1 MRKLLFLLLVSIA
14 SITKAGNNNPVT
26 YLYQGVD
33 TEVTDSATK
42 HKIQLR
48 KNGVIYVDGCVD
60 DTLKTIK
67 LRIGNG
73 RWFDFKPALKPKE
86 KMSQIFKIMPKAGKL
101 AISSFGSMTELKNYK
116 TENPKKNM
124 LVAVVPLIDGKNL
137 LLNNTSSD
145 IDVYMNDS
153 FSQALGKGG
162 CMLVSKPANAD
173 SVNVVVACAKKL
185 PMVVTVKF
193 ADFADDGVSGWFVA
207 VAIVF
212 ALLIGTGV
220 TIGIIRYKNKSADKS
235 HKKKAAVVDANDFK
249 LSVNKNHPSQFKDY
263 EQVIGKQKQII
274 CIMQIVKFP
283 ANKAF
288 WKNYIDEIV
297 KYYGGNESIRKY
309 INDEL
314 KRNVDVQL
322 LLDLPVTFST
332 KKPRS
337 NCDAWKKVQPRKNIY
352 WVKFIAPFVE
362 PGSLLSES
370 TALQSEN
377 LLNDAKELVARLS
390 ALLPQQDGEGVED
403 IPKKVEVNVGE
414 LCGVHESLKAF
425 VITVK
430 DELANVD
437 KIKTDVKADI
447 DEKILAVNKVAK
459 EQMWRLNCAHKEEID
474 QLTKLNAEKVQTAV
488 AENDKKWEVD
498 TAIMKKQHEEAVK
511 KAAKLEVD
519 CKREKEEKEKAHET
533 INNLNATI
541 ARKDEAS
548 KEYNT
553 RLVFYRSCSEY
564 AAIAVEMFDT
574 VNAVE
579 QLASRLYNAY
589 VENGRDCDTFCY
601 YMTRVNR
608 KFLSSV
614 AQIKNLHEV
623 YEAEL
628 RMLAATGLV
637 PRNGWIDRLLESQK
651 KESLWTGQLQAKLYR
666 DVFEQ
671 YSGCAVIMADEYAYM
686 IGKMLADI
694 DKGIEKELVA
704 KSEHL
709 QKLVAKLGYKL
720 VYARPF
726 TPITKYDNVENADFV
741 DLGIAKDTIVEIKKM
756 GVVYGTKNPKTEVTV
771 QQ

>member
-1 MRKLLFLLLVSIA
+1 MRKLLFLLFVSIA
-14 SITKAGNNNPVT
+14 CMVKAGNNKPVT
-26 YLYQGVD
+26 YLYQGAD
-33 TEVTDSATK
+33 TEFTDSATK
-42 HKIQLR
+42 HKILLR

-60 DTLKTIK
+60 DTLKTVK

-73 RWFDFKPALKPKE
+73 QWFDFKPTLKPKE
-86 KMSQIFKIMPKAGKL
+86 KMSQFFKKMPKVGKL
-101 AISSFGSMTELKNYK
+101 AISSFGSMTELENYK
-116 TENPKKNM
+116 KENPKKNM
-124 LVAVVPLIDGKNL
+124 LVAVVSFTDGKNL
-137 LLNNTSSD
+137 LLNNTSAD

-153 FSQALGKGG
+153 FSQTLDKGG
-162 CMLVSKPANAD
+162 CMIVSQPANAD
-173 SVNVVVACAKKL
+173 SVNVVVAFAKKL
-185 PMVVTVKF
+185 PTVVTVKF
-193 ADFADDGVSGWFVA
+193 GEVTDDGVPAWWVA
-207 VAIVF
+207 VAAVF
-212 ALLIGTGV
+212 ALLVGAGV
-220 TIGIIRYKNKSADKS
+220 TIGIIIRLKKKSADKS
-235 HKKKAAVVDANDFK
+235 NKKKAAVVDAKDFK
-249 LSVNKNHPSQFKDY
+249 LSVNKNPPSQFKGY
-263 EQVIGKQKQII
+263 EQRIGKQKKLI
-274 CIMQIVKFP
+274 CIMQTVKFP
-283 ANKAF
+283 ANKVILN
-288 WKNYIDEIV
+288 NYIDEIV
-297 KYYGGNESIRKY
+297 MYYGGNENIRKY

-314 KRNVDVQL
+314 NRNVDVQFS
-322 LLDLPVTFST
+322 LDLPVMFSRE
-332 KKPRS
+332 KPRS
-337 NCDAWKKVQPRKNIY
+337 NRDAWKKVKPGKLDY

-362 PGSLLSES
+362 PDSLVTES

-377 LLNDAKELVARLS
+377 AINDAQELVARLS

-403 IPKKVEVNVGE
+403 RPEKVEVNVGE

-437 KIKTDVKADI
+437 KIKMDVSKAANDQMAKLKRDHEDEIKQLNDI
-447 DEKILAVNKVAK
+447 NVE
-459 EQMWRLNCAHKEEID
+459 R
-474 QLTKLNAEKVQTAV
+474 VQTAV
-488 AENDKKWEVD
+488 AENDKKWEED
-498 TAIMKKQHEEAVK
+498 TAIMKKQHEEAVR
-511 KAAKLEVD
+511 KAAKFEGD
-519 CKREKEEKEKAHET
+519 CKREKEANEKALET
-533 INNLNATI
+533 INDLNATI
-541 ARKDEAS
+541 ARKDEES

-564 AAIAVEMFDT
+564 AALAVEMFDT

-589 VENGRDCDTFCY
+589 VENGRDRDTFCY

-608 KFLSSV
+608 KFLSSC
-614 AQIKNLHEV
+614 AKIKSLHEV

-651 KESLWTGQLQAKLYR
+651 KESMWTWQLQAKLYR

-671 YSGCAVIMADEYAYM
+671 YSGYAVIMADEYAYM
-686 IGKMLADI
+686 MGNMLADI

-726 TPITKYDNVENADFV
+726 TPITKYDNVENTDFV
-741 DLGIAKDTIVEIKKM
+741 NLGFAKDTIVEIKKM
-756 GVVYGTKNPKTEVTV
+756 GVAYGNKNPKTEVTV

>member
-1 MRKLLFLLLVSIA
+1 MRKLLFLLLVSVACMI
-14 SITKAGNNNPVT
+14 KAGNNNPVT
-26 YLYQGVD
+26 YLYQGTD
-33 TEVTDSATK
+33 TEITDSATM

-48 KNGVIYVDGCVD
+48 KNWVIYVDGCVN

-73 RWFDFKPALKPKE
+73 QWFDFKPALKPKE
-86 KMSQIFKIMPKAGKL
+86 KISQFFKRMPKAGKL
-101 AISSFGSMTELKNYK
+101 AISSFGSLKELEKYK
-116 TENPKKNM
+116 KENPKKNT
-124 LVAVVPLIDGKNL
+124 LVAVVPFADGRSL
-137 LLNNTSSD
+137 LLNNTSTD
-145 IDVYMNDS
+145 IDVYTDDS

-207 VAIVF
+207 VATVF
-212 ALLIGTGV
+212 ALLIGSGV

-235 HKKKAAVVDANDFK
+235 HKKKAAVVDTNDFK
-249 LSVNKNHPSQFKDY
+249 LSVNKNPPSQFKGY

-274 CIMQIVKFP
+274 CLMQIVKFP

-288 WKNYIDEIV
+288 LKNYIDEIV

-322 LLDLPVTFST
+322 SLALPVTFST
-332 KKPRS
+332 EKPRS
-337 NCDAWKKVQPRKNIY
+337 NRYAWKKVKPGRRDY
-352 WVKFIAPFVE
+352 WVKFIAPSVE
-362 PGSLLSES
+362 PDPQTMSEPTS
-370 TALQSEN
+370 QQSEN
-377 LLNDAKELVARLS
+377 VLNDANDLVARLS
-390 ALLPQQDGEGVED
+390 ALLPQQQKDNEGVEVL
-403 IPKKVEVNVGE
+403 PEKVEVNVSE
-414 LCGVHESLKAF
+414 LYGVHESLKAF
-425 VITVK
+425 VTTVK
-430 DELANVD
+430 DGLAN
-437 KIKTDVKADI
+437 IA
-447 DEKILAVNKVAK
+447 EKVNKSANDQIAK
-459 EQMWRLNCAHKEEID
+459 LKHDHEEEKN
-474 QLTKLNAEKVQTAV
+474 QLKKLNTENVQTAV
-488 AENDKKWEVD
+488 AENNKKWEED
-498 TAIMKKQHEEAVK
+498 TKKQKQEHEDAVK
-511 KAAKLEVD
+511 KAAKFEGD
-519 CKREKEEKEKAHET
+519 FKREKEAKEKALET
-533 INNLNATI
+533 IKDLKATI
-541 ARKDEAS
+541 ERKDEES

-564 AAIAVEMFDT
+564 AALAVEMFDT

-579 QLASRLYNAY
+579 QLASKLYNAY
-589 VENGRDCDTFCY
+589 VENGRDRDTFCY

-614 AQIKNLHEV
+614 AQIKNLHKV

-637 PRNGWIDRLLESQK
+637 PRNGWIDRLLVSQK
-651 KESLWTGQLQAKLYR
+651 KESMWTWQLQAKLYR

-671 YSGCAVIMADEYAYM
+671 YCGYAVIMADEYAYM
-686 IGKMLADI
+686 MGKMLADI
-694 DKGIEKELVA
+694 DMDIEKELVA
-704 KSEHL
+704 RSEHL

-726 TPITKYDNVENADFV
+726 TPITKYDNVENTDFV

-756 GVVYGTKNPKTEVTV
+756 GVAYGTKNPKTEVTV

>member
-26 YLYQGVD
+26 YLYLGVD

-48 KNGVIYVDGCVD
+48 KNGVIYVDECVD
-60 DTLKTIK
+60 DTLKTVK

-73 RWFDFKPALKPKE
+73 QWFDFKPTLKPKE
-86 KMSQIFKIMPKAGKL
+86 KMSQFFKKMPKVGKL
-101 AISSFGSMTELKNYK
+101 AISSFESMTELENYK

-124 LVAVVPLIDGKNL
+124 LVAVVPLVDGKNL
-137 LLNNTSSD
+137 LLNNTSAD
-145 IDVYMNDS
+145 IDVYMDDS
-153 FSQALGKGG
+153 FSQTLGKGG
-162 CMLVSKPANAD
+162 CMIVSKPTNAD
-173 SVNVVVACAKKL
+173 SVNVVVTCAKKL
-185 PMVVTVKF
+185 PTVVTVKF
-193 ADFADDGVSGWFVA
+193 GGVTDSGLPAWWVA
-207 VAIVF
+207 VAAVF
-212 ALLIGTGV
+212 ALLIGAGV
-220 TIGIIRYKNKSADKS
+220 TISIIRFKKKSADKS
-235 HKKKAAVVDANDFK
+235 NKKKSAVVDAKDFK
-249 LSVNKNHPSQFKDY
+249 LSVNKNPPSQFKGY
-263 EQVIGKQKQII
+263 EQKIGKQKQLI
-274 CIMQIVKFP
+274 CLMQIVKFP
-283 ANKAF
+283 TNKAF
-288 WKNYIDEIV
+288 SNNYIDEIV
-297 KYYGGNESIRKY
+297 RYYGGNESIRKY
-309 INDEL
+309 IDDEL

-322 LLDLPVTFST
+322 SLNLPVTFST
-332 KKPRS
+332 EKPRS
-337 NCDAWKKVQPRKNIY
+337 NRNAWKKVKPGKNIY

-362 PGSLLSES
+362 PDSLETES

-377 LLNDAKELVARLS
+377 TLNDAQKLVARLS
-390 ALLPQQDGEGVED
+390 ALLPQQQDGESVDVLPE
-403 IPKKVEVNVGE
+403 KVEVNVGE
-414 LCGVHESLKAF
+414 LYGVYESLKAI

-437 KIKTDVKADI
+437 
-447 DEKILAVNKVAK
+447 EKILNVNKFANERMLK
-459 EQMWRLNCAHKEEID
+459 LNISHKEEIN

-488 AENDKKWEVD
+488 AENDKKWEED

-511 KAAKLEVD
+511 KAAKFEGD
-519 CKREKEEKEKAHET
+519 FKREKEANEKALET
-533 INNLNATI
+533 IKDLNATI
-541 ARKDEAS
+541 ARKDEES

-564 AAIAVEMFDT
+564 AALAVEMFDT

-579 QLASRLYNAY
+579 QLASKLYNAY
-589 VENGRDCDTFCY
+589 VENGRDRDTFCY

-637 PRNGWIDRLLESQK
+637 PKNGWIDRLLESQK
-651 KESLWTGQLQAKLYR
+651 KESMWTGQLQAKLYR

-686 IGKMLADI
+686 MGKMLADI
-694 DKGIEKELVA
+694 DKGIEKELIA
-704 KSEHL
+704 KSEYL

-726 TPITKYDNVENADFV
+726 TPITKYDNVVNTEFV
-741 DLGIAKDTIVEIKKM
+741 DLGIVKDTIVEIKKM
-756 GVVYGTKNPKTEVTV
+756 GVAYGTKNPKTEVTV

>member
-1 MRKLLFLLLVSIA
+1 MRKLLFLLFVSIA
-14 SITKAGNNNPVT
+14 CMVKAGNNKPVT

-33 TEVTDSATK
+33 TEITDSVTK

-48 KNGVIYVDGCVD
+48 KNGVIYVDGCVH
-60 DTLKTIK
+60 DTLKTVK

-73 RWFDFKPALKPKE
+73 QWFDFKPTLKPKE
-86 KMSQIFKIMPKAGKL
+86 KKSQFFKKMPKVGKL
-101 AISSFGSMTELKNYK
+101 AISSFGSMTELENYK
-116 TENPKKNM
+116 TENPKKNT
-124 LVAVVPLIDGKNL
+124 LVAVVPLVDGKNL

-153 FSQALGKGG
+153 FSQTLGKGG
-162 CMLVSKPANAD
+162 CMIVSQPANAD

-185 PMVVTVKF
+185 PTVVTVKF
-193 ADFADDGVSGWFVA
+193 GEVTDDGVPAWWVA
-207 VAIVF
+207 VAAVF
-212 ALLIGTGV
+212 ALLVGAGV
-220 TIGIIRYKNKSADKS
+220 TICIVVRFKKKSADKS
-235 HKKKAAVVDANDFK
+235 NKKKAAVVDANDFK
-249 LSVNKNHPSQFKDY
+249 LSVNKNPPSQFKGY
-263 EQVIGKQKQII
+263 EQRFGKQKQII
-274 CIMQIVKFP
+274 CLVQTVKFP
-283 ANKAF
+283 ANKDF
-288 WKNYIDEIV
+288 LNNYIDEIV
-297 KYYGGNESIRKY
+297 RYYGGNESIRKY
-309 INDEL
+309 IDDEL
-314 KRNVDVQL
+314 KRNVDVQFS
-322 LLDLPVTFST
+322 LDLPVMFSRE
-332 KKPRS
+332 KPRS
-337 NCDAWKKVQPRKNIY
+337 NRDAWKKVKPGKLDY

-362 PGSLLSES
+362 PDSLVTES
-370 TALQSEN
+370 TSLQSESA
-377 LLNDAKELVARLS
+377 LNDAKELVARLS
-390 ALLPQQDGEGVED
+390 ALLPQQQDGEGVEVL
-403 IPKKVEVNVGE
+403 PEKVEVNVGE
-414 LCGVHESLKAF
+414 LYGVYELLKAL
-425 VITVK
+425 VTTVK
-430 DELANVD
+430 DELAN
-437 KIKTDVKADI
+437 I
-447 DEKILAVNKVAK
+447 DEKIEKANKTANDEMLK
-459 EQMWRLNCAHKEEID
+459 LKNDHEEEIK
-474 QLTKLNAEKVQTAV
+474 QLNDRNA
-488 AENDKKWEVD
+488 KKWEED

-541 ARKDEAS
+541 ARKDEES

-564 AAIAVEMFDT
+564 AALAVEMFDT

-579 QLASRLYNAY
+579 QLASKLYNAY
-589 VENGRDCDTFCY
+589 VENGRDRDTFCY

-608 KFLSSV
+608 KFISSC
-614 AQIKNLHEV
+614 AKIKNLHEV

-651 KESLWTGQLQAKLYR
+651 KESMWTWQLQAKLYR

-686 IGKMLADI
+686 MGKMLADI

-704 KSEHL
+704 KSEYL

-726 TPITKYDNVENADFV
+726 TPITKYDNVENTDFV
-741 DLGIAKDTIVEIKKM
+741 DLGIVKDTIVEIKKM
-756 GVVYGTKNPKTEVTV
+756 GVAYGTKNPKTEVTV

>member
-73 RWFDFKPALKPKE
+73 QWFDFKPALKPKE

-124 LVAVVPLIDGKNL
+124 LVAVVPLVDGKNL

-153 FSQALGKGG
+153 FSQTLGKGG
-162 CMLVSKPANAD
+162 CMIVSKPTNAD
-173 SVNVVVACAKKL
+173 SVNVVVTCAKKL
-185 PMVVTVKF
+185 PTVVTVKF
-193 ADFADDGVSGWFVA
+193 GEVTDSGMTGWWVA
-207 VAIVF
+207 LAAVL

-220 TIGIIRYKNKSADKS
+220 TIGIIRF
-235 HKKKAAVVDANDFK
+235 KKKSDVVDAKDFK
-249 LSVNKNHPSQFKDY
+249 LSVNKNPPSQFKGY
-263 EQVIGKQKQII
+263 EQRIGKQKQLIYLI
-274 CIMQIVKFP
+274 QSVKFP
-283 ANKAF
+283 TNNAF
-288 WKNYIDEIV
+288 LNNYIDEIV
-297 KYYGGNESIRKY
+297 RYYGGNENIRKY

-322 LLDLPVTFST
+322 SLDLPVTFST

-362 PGSLLSES
+362 PGSLLSEP

-437 KIKTDVKADI
+437 KIKTDVNKAAND
-447 DEKILAVNKVAK
+447 
-459 EQMWRLNCAHKEEID
+459 QMANLKRDHEEEIK
-474 QLTKLNAEKVQTAV
+474 QLNDRNAEKVQTAV

-541 ARKDEAS
+541 ARKDEES

-726 TPITKYDNVENADFV
+726 TPITKYDNVVNTKFE
-741 DLGIAKDTIVEIKKM
+741 DLDGIAKDTIVEIKKM
-756 GVVYGTKNPKTEVTV
+756 GVAYGTKDPKTEVTV

>member
-26 YLYQGVD
+26 YLYLGVD

-48 KNGVIYVDGCVD
+48 KNGVIYVDGCVG

-73 RWFDFKPALKPKE
+73 QWFDFKPALKPKE

-124 LVAVVPLIDGKNL
+124 LVAVVPLIDCKNL

-153 FSQALGKGG
+153 FSQTLGKGG
-162 CMLVSKPANAD
+162 CMIVSKPTNAD
-173 SVNVVVACAKKL
+173 SVNVVVTCAKKL
-185 PMVVTVKF
+185 PTVVTVKF
-193 ADFADDGVSGWFVA
+193 GEVTDSDMTGWWVA
-207 VAIVF
+207 LAAVL

-220 TIGIIRYKNKSADKS
+220 TIGIIRF
-235 HKKKAAVVDANDFK
+235 KKKSDVVDAKDFK
-249 LSVNKNHPSQFKDY
+249 LSVNKNPPSQFKGY
-263 EQVIGKQKQII
+263 EQRIGKQKQLI
-274 CIMQIVKFP
+274 CLMQTVKFP
-283 ANKAF
+283 TNNAF
-288 WKNYIDEIV
+288 LNNYIDEIV
-297 KYYGGNESIRKY
+297 RYYGGNENIRKY
-309 INDEL
+309 INDKL
-314 KRNVDVQL
+314 KRNVDVRL
-322 LLDLPVTFST
+322 SLDLPVTFST

-437 KIKTDVKADI
+437 KIKTDVNKAAND
-447 DEKILAVNKVAK
+447 
-459 EQMWRLNCAHKEEID
+459 QMANLKRDHEEEIK
-474 QLTKLNAEKVQTAV
+474 QLNDRNAEKVQTAV

-541 ARKDEAS
+541 ARKDEES

-726 TPITKYDNVENADFV
+726 TPITKYDNVVNTEFV
-741 DLGIAKDTIVEIKKM
+741 DLGIVKDTIVEIKKM
-756 GVVYGTKNPKTEVTV
+756 GVAYGTKNPKTEVTV

>member
-33 TEVTDSATK
+33 TEFTDSATK

-48 KNGVIYVDGCVD
+48 KNGVIYVYGCVN
-60 DTLKTIK
+60 DTLKTVK

-73 RWFDFKPALKPKE
+73 QWFDFKPTLKPTE
-86 KMSQIFKIMPKAGKL
+86 KMSQFFKKMPKVGKL
-101 AISSFGSMTELKNYK
+101 TISSFESMTDLENYK

-124 LVAVVPLIDGKNL
+124 LVAVVPLVDGKNL

-153 FSQALGKGG
+153 FSQTLGKGG
-162 CMLVSKPANAD
+162 CMIVGKPTNAD
-173 SVNVVVACAKKL
+173 SVNVVVTCAKKL
-185 PMVVTVKF
+185 PTVVTVKF
-193 ADFADDGVSGWFVA
+193 GEVTDSGLPAWWIAVA
-207 VAIVF
+207 VVF
-212 ALLIGTGV
+212 ALLIGAGV
-220 TIGIIRYKNKSADKS
+220 TICIIRFKKKSADKNN
-235 HKKKAAVVDANDFK
+235 KKKAVVVNANDFK
-249 LSVNKNHPSQFKDY
+249 LSVNKNSPSQFKGY
-263 EQVIGKQKQII
+263 EQRIGKQLI
-274 CIMQIVKFP
+274 CLMQTVKFP

-288 WKNYIDEIV
+288 LNNYIDEIV
-297 KYYGGNESIRKY
+297 MYYGGNENIRNY

-322 LLDLPVTFST
+322 SLDLPVMFSRE
-332 KKPRS
+332 KPRS
-337 NCDAWKKVQPRKNIY
+337 NRDAWKKVKPGKLDY

-362 PGSLLSES
+362 PDSLLTES

-377 LLNDAKELVARLS
+377 ALNDAQELVARLS

-403 IPKKVEVNVGE
+403 RPEKVEVNVGE

-437 KIKTDVKADI
+437 KITMD
-447 DEKILAVNKVAK
+447 VNKAANDQMAK
-459 EQMWRLNCAHKEEID
+459 LKRDHEEEIK
-474 QLTKLNAEKVQTAV
+474 QLNDRNAEKVQTAV
-488 AENDKKWEVD
+488 AENDKKWEED

-511 KAAKLEVD
+511 KAVKFEGD
-519 CKREKEEKEKAHET
+519 FKREKEANEKALET
-533 INNLNATI
+533 IKDLNATI
-541 ARKDEAS
+541 ARKDEES

-564 AAIAVEMFDT
+564 AALAVEMFDT

-579 QLASRLYNAY
+579 QLASKLYNSY
-589 VENGRDCDTFCY
+589 VENGRDRDTFCY

-608 KFLSSV
+608 KFLLSV

-651 KESLWTGQLQAKLYR
+651 KESMWTGQLQAKLYR

-686 IGKMLADI
+686 MGKMLADI
-694 DKGIEKELVA
+694 DTGIEKELVT

-726 TPITKYDNVENADFV
+726 TPITKYDNVENTDFV
-741 DLGIAKDTIVEIKKM
+741 DLGIAKDTIVEVKKM
-756 GVVYGTKNPKTEVTV
+756 GVAYGTKNPKTEVTV

>member
-1 MRKLLFLLLVSIA
+1 MRKLLFLLLVSFA

-33 TEVTDSATK
+33 TEITDSATK

-48 KNGVIYVDGCVD
+48 KNGVIYVDGCVN
-60 DTLKTIK
+60 DTLKTVK

-73 RWFDFKPALKPKE
+73 QWFDFKPTLKPNE
-86 KMSQIFKIMPKAGKL
+86 KMSQFFKKMPKVGKL
-101 AISSFGSMTELKNYK
+101 AISSFESMTKLENYK
-116 TENPKKNM
+116 TENPKKKM
-124 LVAVVPLIDGKNL
+124 FVAVVPLVDGKNL
-137 LLNNTSSD
+137 LLNNTSAD
-145 IDVYMNDS
+145 IDVYMDDS
-153 FSQALGKGG
+153 FSQTLGKGG
-162 CMLVSKPANAD
+162 CMIVSKPTNAD

-185 PMVVTVKF
+185 PMIVTVKF
-193 ADFADDGVSGWFVA
+193 ADVADGGVPAWWVA
-207 VAIVF
+207 VAVVF
-212 ALLIGTGV
+212 ALLIGVGV
-220 TIGIIRYKNKSADKS
+220 TIGIIRFKKKSADKNN
-235 HKKKAAVVDANDFK
+235 KKKAVVVNANDFK
-249 LSVNKNHPSQFKDY
+249 LSVNKNPPSQFKGY
-263 EQVIGKQKQII
+263 EQRIGKQKKLI
-274 CIMQIVKFP
+274 CIMQTVKFP
-283 ANKAF
+283 ANKVILN
-288 WKNYIDEIV
+288 NYIDEIV
-297 KYYGGNESIRKY
+297 MYYGGNENIRKY

-314 KRNVDVQL
+314 NRNVDVQFS
-322 LLDLPVTFST
+322 LDLPVMFSRE
-332 KKPRS
+332 KPRS
-337 NCDAWKKVQPRKNIY
+337 NRDAWKKVKPGKLDY

-362 PGSLLSES
+362 PDSLVTES

-377 LLNDAKELVARLS
+377 AINDAQELVARLS

-403 IPKKVEVNVGE
+403 RPEKVEVNVGE

-437 KIKTDVKADI
+437 KIKMDVSKAANDQMAKLKRDHEDEIKQLNDI
-447 DEKILAVNKVAK
+447 NVE
-459 EQMWRLNCAHKEEID
+459 R
-474 QLTKLNAEKVQTAV
+474 VQTAV
-488 AENDKKWEVD
+488 AENDKKWEED
-498 TAIMKKQHEEAVK
+498 TAIMKKQHEEAVR
-511 KAAKLEVD
+511 KAAKFEGD
-519 CKREKEEKEKAHET
+519 CKREKEAKEKALET
-533 INNLNATI
+533 INDLNATI
-541 ARKDEAS
+541 ARKDEES
-548 KEYNT
+548 KDYNT

-564 AAIAVEMFDT
+564 AALAVEMFDT

-579 QLASRLYNAY
+579 QLASKLYNAY
-589 VENGRDCDTFCY
+589 VENGRDRDTFCY

-608 KFLSSV
+608 KFLSSC
-614 AQIKNLHEV
+614 AKIKNLHEV

-651 KESLWTGQLQAKLYR
+651 KENLWPGQLQAKLYR

-686 IGKMLADI
+686 MGKMLADI

-709 QKLVAKLGYKL
+709 HKLVAKLGYKL

-726 TPITKYDNVENADFV
+726 TPITKYDNVVNTEFV
-741 DLGIAKDTIVEIKKM
+741 DLGIVKDTIVEIKKM
-756 GVVYGTKNPKTEVTV
+756 GVAYGTKNPKTEVTV

>member
-26 YLYQGVD
+26 YLYLGVD

-48 KNGVIYVDGCVD
+48 KNGVIYVDGCVG

-73 RWFDFKPALKPKE
+73 QWFDFKPALKPKE

-153 FSQALGKGG
+153 FSQTLGKGG
-162 CMLVSKPANAD
+162 CMIVSKPTNAD
-173 SVNVVVACAKKL
+173 SVNVVVTCAKKL
-185 PMVVTVKF
+185 PTVVTVKF
-193 ADFADDGVSGWFVA
+193 GEVTDSGMTGWWVA
-207 VAIVF
+207 LAAVL

-220 TIGIIRYKNKSADKS
+220 TIGIIRF
-235 HKKKAAVVDANDFK
+235 KKKSDVVDAKDFK
-249 LSVNKNHPSQFKDY
+249 LSVNKNPPSQFKGY
-263 EQVIGKQKQII
+263 EQRIGKQKQLI
-274 CIMQIVKFP
+274 CLIQTVKFP
-283 ANKAF
+283 TNNAF
-288 WKNYIDEIV
+288 LNNYIDEIV
-297 KYYGGNESIRKY
+297 RYYGGNENIRKY
-309 INDEL
+309 INDKL

-322 LLDLPVTFST
+322 SLDLPVTFST

-362 PGSLLSES
+362 PGSLLSEP

-403 IPKKVEVNVGE
+403 IPKKVEVNLGE

-437 KIKTDVKADI
+437 KIKTDVNKAAND
-447 DEKILAVNKVAK
+447 
-459 EQMWRLNCAHKEEID
+459 QMANLKRDHEEEIK
-474 QLTKLNAEKVQTAV
+474 QLNDRNAEKVQTAV

-541 ARKDEAS
+541 ARKDEES

-726 TPITKYDNVENADFV
+726 TPITKYDNVVNTKFE
-741 DLGIAKDTIVEIKKM
+741 DLDGIAKDTIVEIKKM
-756 GVVYGTKNPKTEVTV
+756 GVAYGTKDPKTEVTV

>member
-73 RWFDFKPALKPKE
+73 QWFDFKPALKPKE

-153 FSQALGKGG
+153 FSQTLGKGG
-162 CMLVSKPANAD
+162 CMIVSKPTNAD
-173 SVNVVVACAKKL
+173 SVNVVVTCAKKL
-185 PMVVTVKF
+185 PTVVTVKF
-193 ADFADDGVSGWFVA
+193 GEVTDCGMTGWWVA
-207 VAIVF
+207 LAAVL

-220 TIGIIRYKNKSADKS
+220 TIGIIRF
-235 HKKKAAVVDANDFK
+235 KKKSDVVDAKDFK
-249 LSVNKNHPSQFKDY
+249 LSVNKNPPSQFKGY
-263 EQVIGKQKQII
+263 EQRIGKQKQLIYLI
-274 CIMQIVKFP
+274 QTVKFP
-283 ANKAF
+283 TNNAF
-288 WKNYIDEIV
+288 LNNYIDEIV
-297 KYYGGNESIRKY
+297 RYYGGNENIRKY
-309 INDEL
+309 INDKL

-322 LLDLPVTFST
+322 SLDLPVTFST

-414 LCGVHESLKAF
+414 LCGVHELLKAF

-437 KIKTDVKADI
+437 KIKTDVNKAANDQM
-447 DEKILAVNKVAK
+447 AK
-459 EQMWRLNCAHKEEID
+459 LKRDHEVEIKQLND
-474 QLTKLNAEKVQTAV
+474 RNAEKVQTAV

-541 ARKDEAS
+541 ARKDEES

-637 PRNGWIDRLLESQK
+637 PRNGWIDCLLESQK

-726 TPITKYDNVENADFV
+726 TPITKYDNVVNTKFE
-741 DLGIAKDTIVEIKKM
+741 DLDGIAKDTIVEIKKM
-756 GVVYGTKNPKTEVTV
+756 GVAYGTKNPKTEVTV

>member
-1 MRKLLFLLLVSIA
+1 MRKLLFLLLVSVACMI
-14 SITKAGNNNPVT
+14 KAGNNNPVT
-26 YLYQGVD
+26 YLYQGAD
-33 TEVTDSATK
+33 TEITDSATM

-48 KNGVIYVDGCVD
+48 KNLVIYVDGCVN

-73 RWFDFKPALKPKE
+73 QWFDFKPALKPKE
-86 KMSQIFKIMPKAGKL
+86 NISQFFKRMPKAGKL
-101 AISSFGSMTELKNYK
+101 AISSFGSWKELEKYK
-116 TENPKKNM
+116 KENPKKNT
-124 LVAVVPLIDGKNL
+124 LVAVVPFADGRSL
-137 LLNNTSSD
+137 LLNNTSTD
-145 IDVYMNDS
+145 IDVYTDDS

-322 LLDLPVTFST
+322 SLALPVTFST
-332 KKPRS
+332 EKPRS
-337 NCDAWKKVQPRKNIY
+337 NRNAWKKVKPGRRDY
-352 WVKFIAPFVE
+352 WVKFIAPSVE
-362 PGSLLSES
+362 PAPQTMSEPTS
-370 TALQSEN
+370 QQSEN
-377 LLNDAKELVARLS
+377 ILNDANDLVARLS
-390 ALLPQQDGEGVED
+390 ALLPPQQKDNEGVEVL
-403 IPKKVEVNVGE
+403 PEKVEVNVSE
-414 LCGVHESLKAF
+414 LYCVHESLKAL
-425 VITVK
+425 VTTGNDV
-430 DELANVD
+430 LANIE
-437 KIKTDVKADI
+437 K
-447 DEKILAVNKVAK
+447 KILNANNAAN
-459 EQMWRLNCAHKEEID
+459 EQMRMLKNDYENEIKQLKES
-474 QLTKLNAEKVQTAV
+474 NAKNVQEAI
-488 AENDKKWEVD
+488 ADNDKKWEEG
-498 TAIMKKQHEEAVK
+498 TKKQKLQHDEAVARAVKLEGDYKHEK
-511 KAAKLEVD
+511 KA
-519 CKREKEEKEKAHET
+519 KEKAIEKVNDLEAA
-533 INNLNATI
+533 IV
-541 ARKDEAS
+541 RKDEES

-564 AAIAVEMFDT
+564 AALAVEMFDT

-579 QLASRLYNAY
+579 QLASKLYNAY
-589 VENGRDCDTFCY
+589 VENGRDRDTFCY

-614 AQIKNLHEV
+614 AQIKNLHKV

-637 PRNGWIDRLLESQK
+637 PRNGWIDRLLVSQK
-651 KESLWTGQLQAKLYR
+651 KESMWTWQLQAKLYR

-671 YSGCAVIMADEYAYM
+671 YCGYAVIMADEYAYM
-686 IGKMLADI
+686 MGKMLADI
-694 DKGIEKELVA
+694 DMDIEKELVA
-704 KSEHL
+704 RSEHL

-726 TPITKYDNVENADFV
+726 TPITKYDNVENTDFV

-756 GVVYGTKNPKTEVTV
+756 GVAYGTKNPKTEVTV

>member
-1 MRKLLFLLLVSIA
+1 MRKLLFLLFVSIA
-14 SITKAGNNNPVT
+14 CMVKAGNNKPVI

-33 TEVTDSATK
+33 TEITDSVTK

-48 KNGVIYVDGCVD
+48 KNGVIYVDGCVH
-60 DTLKTIK
+60 DTLKTVK

-73 RWFDFKPALKPKE
+73 QWFDFKPTLKPKE
-86 KMSQIFKIMPKAGKL
+86 KMSQFFKKMPKVGKL

-124 LVAVVPLIDGKNL
+124 LVAVVPLVDGKNL

-153 FSQALGKGG
+153 FSQTLGKGG
-162 CMLVSKPANAD
+162 CMIVGKPTNAD
-173 SVNVVVACAKKL
+173 SVNVVVTCAKKL
-185 PMVVTVKF
+185 PTVVTVKF
-193 ADFADDGVSGWFVA
+193 GEVTDCGLQAWWIAVA
-207 VAIVF
+207 VVF
-212 ALLIGTGV
+212 ALLIGAGV
-220 TIGIIRYKNKSADKS
+220 TICIIRFKKKSADKNN
-235 HKKKAAVVDANDFK
+235 KKKAVVVNANDFK
-249 LSVNKNHPSQFKDY
+249 LSVNKNPPSQFKGY
-263 EQVIGKQKQII
+263 EQRIGKQLI
-274 CIMQIVKFP
+274 CLMQTVKFP

-288 WKNYIDEIV
+288 LNNYIDEIV
-297 KYYGGNESIRKY
+297 MYYGGNENIRNY

-322 LLDLPVTFST
+322 LLDLPVMFSRE
-332 KKPRS
+332 KPRS
-337 NCDAWKKVQPRKNIY
+337 NRDAWKKVKPGKLDY

-362 PGSLLSES
+362 PDSLVTES

-377 LLNDAKELVARLS
+377 VLNDAQELVARLS

-403 IPKKVEVNVGE
+403 RPEKVEVNVGE

-437 KIKTDVKADI
+437 KITMD
-447 DEKILAVNKVAK
+447 VNKAANDQMAK
-459 EQMWRLNCAHKEEID
+459 LKRDHEEEIK
-474 QLTKLNAEKVQTAV
+474 QLNDRNAEKVQTAV
-488 AENDKKWEVD
+488 AENDKKWEED

-511 KAAKLEVD
+511 KAAKYEGD
-519 CKREKEEKEKAHET
+519 FKREKEAKEKALET

-541 ARKDEAS
+541 ARKDEES

-564 AAIAVEMFDT
+564 AALAVEMFDT

-579 QLASRLYNAY
+579 QLASKLYNAY
-589 VENGRDCDTFCY
+589 VENGRDRDTFCY

-608 KFLSSV
+608 KFLSSC
-614 AQIKNLHEV
+614 AKIKNLHEV

-651 KESLWTGQLQAKLYR
+651 KESMWTWQLQAKLYR

-686 IGKMLADI
+686 MGKMLADI

-704 KSEHL
+704 KSEYL

-726 TPITKYDNVENADFV
+726 TPITKYDNVENTDFV

-756 GVVYGTKNPKTEVTV
+756 GVAYGTKNPKTEVTV

>member
-33 TEVTDSATK
+33 TEFTDSATK

-48 KNGVIYVDGCVD
+48 KNGVIYVYGCVN
-60 DTLKTIK
+60 DTLKTVK

-73 RWFDFKPALKPKE
+73 QWFDFKPTLKPTE
-86 KMSQIFKIMPKAGKL
+86 KMSQFFKKMPKVGKL
-101 AISSFGSMTELKNYK
+101 TISSFESMTDLENYK

-124 LVAVVPLIDGKNL
+124 LVAVVPLVDGKNL

-153 FSQALGKGG
+153 FSQTLGKGG
-162 CMLVSKPANAD
+162 CMIVGKPTNAD
-173 SVNVVVACAKKL
+173 SVNVVVTCAKKL
-185 PMVVTVKF
+185 PTVVTVKF
-193 ADFADDGVSGWFVA
+193 GEVTDSGLPAWWIAVA
-207 VAIVF
+207 VVF
-212 ALLIGTGV
+212 ALLIGAGV
-220 TIGIIRYKNKSADKS
+220 TICIIRFKKKSADKNN
-235 HKKKAAVVDANDFK
+235 KKKAVVVNANDFK
-249 LSVNKNHPSQFKDY
+249 LSVNKNSPSQFKGY
-263 EQVIGKQKQII
+263 EQRIGKQLI
-274 CIMQIVKFP
+274 CLMQTVKFP

-288 WKNYIDEIV
+288 LNNYIDEIV
-297 KYYGGNESIRKY
+297 MYYGGNENIRNY

-322 LLDLPVTFST
+322 SLDLPVMFSRE
-332 KKPRS
+332 KPRS
-337 NCDAWKKVQPRKNIY
+337 NRDAWKKVKPGKLDY

-362 PGSLLSES
+362 PDSLLTES

-377 LLNDAKELVARLS
+377 ALNDAQELVARLS

-403 IPKKVEVNVGE
+403 RPEKVEVNVGE

-437 KIKTDVKADI
+437 KITMD
-447 DEKILAVNKVAK
+447 VNKAANDQMAK
-459 EQMWRLNCAHKEEID
+459 LKRDHEEEIK
-474 QLTKLNAEKVQTAV
+474 QLNDRNAEKVQTAV
-488 AENDKKWEVD
+488 AENDKKWEED

-511 KAAKLEVD
+511 KAVKFEGD
-519 CKREKEEKEKAHET
+519 FKREKEANEKALET
-533 INNLNATI
+533 IKDLNATI
-541 ARKDEAS
+541 ARKDEES

-564 AAIAVEMFDT
+564 AALAVEMFDT

-579 QLASRLYNAY
+579 QLASKLYNAY
-589 VENGRDCDTFCY
+589 VENGRDRDTFCY

-608 KFLSSV
+608 KFLLSV

-651 KESLWTGQLQAKLYR
+651 KESMWTGQLQAKLYR

-686 IGKMLADI
+686 MGKMLADI
-694 DKGIEKELVA
+694 DTGIEKELVT

-726 TPITKYDNVENADFV
+726 TPITKYDNVENTDFV
-741 DLGIAKDTIVEIKKM
+741 DLGIAKDTIVEVKKM
-756 GVVYGTKNPKTEVTV
+756 GVAYGTKNPKTEVTV

>member
-33 TEVTDSATK
+33 TEVTDSTTK

-73 RWFDFKPALKPKE
+73 QWFDFKPALKPKE

-124 LVAVVPLIDGKNL
+124 LVAVVPLVDGKNL

-153 FSQALGKGG
+153 FSQTLGKGG
-162 CMLVSKPANAD
+162 CMIVSKPTNAD
-173 SVNVVVACAKKL
+173 SVNVVVTCAKKL
-185 PMVVTVKF
+185 PTVVTVKF
-193 ADFADDGVSGWFVA
+193 GEVTDCGMTGWWVA
-207 VAIVF
+207 LAAVL

-220 TIGIIRYKNKSADKS
+220 TIGIIRF
-235 HKKKAAVVDANDFK
+235 KKKSDVVDAKDFK
-249 LSVNKNHPSQFKDY
+249 LSVNKNPPSQFKGY
-263 EQVIGKQKQII
+263 EQRIGKQKQLIYLI
-274 CIMQIVKFP
+274 QTVKFP
-283 ANKAF
+283 TNNAF
-288 WKNYIDEIV
+288 LNNYIDEIV
-297 KYYGGNESIRKY
+297 RYYGGNENIRKY
-309 INDEL
+309 INDKL

-322 LLDLPVTFST
+322 SLDLPVTFST

-437 KIKTDVKADI
+437 KIKTDVNKAAND
-447 DEKILAVNKVAK
+447 
-459 EQMWRLNCAHKEEID
+459 QMANLKRDHEEEIK
-474 QLTKLNAEKVQTAV
+474 QLNDRNAEKVQTAV

-498 TAIMKKQHEEAVK
+498 TAIMKKQHDEAVK

-541 ARKDEAS
+541 ARKDEES

-637 PRNGWIDRLLESQK
+637 PRNGWIDCLLESQK

-726 TPITKYDNVENADFV
+726 TPITKYDNVVNTEFV
-741 DLGIAKDTIVEIKKM
+741 DLGIVKDTIVEIKKM
-756 GVVYGTKNPKTEVTV
+756 GVAYGTKNPKTEVTV

>member
-1 MRKLLFLLLVSIA
+1 MRKLLFLLFVSIA
-14 SITKAGNNNPVT
+14 CMVKAGNNKPVT

-33 TEVTDSATK
+33 TEITDSVTK

-48 KNGVIYVDGCVD
+48 KNGVIYVDGCVH
-60 DTLKTIK
+60 DTLKTVK

-73 RWFDFKPALKPKE
+73 QWFDFKPTLKPKE
-86 KMSQIFKIMPKAGKL
+86 KMSQFFKKMPKVGKV
-101 AISSFGSMTELKNYK
+101 AISPFGSMTELENYK
-116 TENPKKNM
+116 KDNPKKNM
-124 LVAVVPLIDGKNL
+124 LVAVVSFADGKNL
-137 LLNNTSSD
+137 LLNNTSVD

-153 FSQALGKGG
+153 FSQTLDKGG
-162 CMLVSKPANAD
+162 CMIVSQPANAD

-185 PMVVTVKF
+185 PTVFTVKF
-193 ADFADDGVSGWFVA
+193 GEATDGGVPAWWVA
-207 VAIVF
+207 VAAVF
-212 ALLIGTGV
+212 ALLVGAGV
-220 TIGIIRYKNKSADKS
+220 TIGIIIRVKKKSADKS
-235 HKKKAAVVDANDFK
+235 NKKKAAVVDANDFK
-249 LSVNKNHPSQFKDY
+249 LSVNKNPPSQFKGY
-263 EQVIGKQKQII
+263 EQRIGKQKKLI
-274 CIMQIVKFP
+274 CIMQTVKFP
-283 ANKAF
+283 ANKVILN
-288 WKNYIDEIV
+288 NYIDEIV
-297 KYYGGNESIRKY
+297 MYYGGNENIRKY

-314 KRNVDVQL
+314 NRNVDVQFS
-322 LLDLPVTFST
+322 LDLPVMFSRE
-332 KKPRS
+332 KPRS
-337 NCDAWKKVQPRKNIY
+337 NRDAWKKVKPGKLDY
-352 WVKFIAPFVE
+352 WVKFIAPFIE
-362 PGSLLSES
+362 PDSLVTES

-377 LLNDAKELVARLS
+377 AINDAQELVARLS

-403 IPKKVEVNVGE
+403 RPEKVEVNVGE

-437 KIKTDVKADI
+437 KIKMDVSKAANDQMAKLKRDHEDEIKQLNDI
-447 DEKILAVNKVAK
+447 NVE
-459 EQMWRLNCAHKEEID
+459 R
-474 QLTKLNAEKVQTAV
+474 VQTAV
-488 AENDKKWEVD
+488 AENDKKWEED
-498 TAIMKKQHEEAVK
+498 TAIMKKQHEEAVR
-511 KAAKLEVD
+511 KAAKYEGD
-519 CKREKEEKEKAHET
+519 FKRENEAKEKALET

-541 ARKDEAS
+541 ARKDEES

-564 AAIAVEMFDT
+564 AALAVEMFDT

-589 VENGRDCDTFCY
+589 VENGRDRDTFCY

-608 KFLSSV
+608 KFLSSC
-614 AQIKNLHEV
+614 AKIKNLHEV

-651 KESLWTGQLQAKLYR
+651 KESMWTGQLQAKLYR

-694 DKGIEKELVA
+694 DKSIEKELVA

-726 TPITKYDNVENADFV
+726 TPITKYDNVVNTKFE
-741 DLGIAKDTIVEIKKM
+741 DLDGIAKDTIVEIKKM
-756 GVVYGTKNPKTEVTV
+756 GVAYGTKDPKTEVTV

>member
-1 MRKLLFLLLVSIA
+1 MRKLLFLLLVSVACMI
-14 SITKAGNNNPVT
+14 KAGNNNPVT
-26 YLYQGVD
+26 YLYQGAD
-33 TEVTDSATK
+33 TEITDSATM

-48 KNGVIYVDGCVD
+48 KNLVIYVDGCVN

-73 RWFDFKPALKPKE
+73 QWFDFKPALKPKE
-86 KMSQIFKIMPKAGKL
+86 NISQFFKRMPKAGKL
-101 AISSFGSMTELKNYK
+101 DISSFGSWKELEKYK
-116 TENPKKNM
+116 KENPKKNR
-124 LVAVVPLIDGKNL
+124 LVAVVPFADGRSL
-137 LLNNTSSD
+137 LLNNTSTD
-145 IDVYMNDS
+145 IDVYTDDS

-173 SVNVVVACAKKL
+173 SVNVVVVCAKKL

-235 HKKKAAVVDANDFK
+235 HKKKAAVVDAKDFK

-314 KRNVDVQL
+314 KCNVDVQL
-322 LLDLPVTFST
+322 SLALPVTFST
-332 KKPRS
+332 EKPRS
-337 NCDAWKKVQPRKNIY
+337 NRNAWKKVKPGRRDY
-352 WVKFIAPFVE
+352 WVKFIAPSVE
-362 PGSLLSES
+362 PAPQTMAES

-377 LLNDAKELVARLS
+377 VLNDANVLVARLS
-390 ALLPQQDGEGVED
+390 SLLPQQQDGEGVDDLPE
-403 IPKKVEVNVGE
+403 KVEVNVSE
-414 LCGVHESLKAF
+414 LYGVHESLKAF
-425 VITVK
+425 VTTVK
-430 DELANVD
+430 DGLAN
-437 KIKTDVKADI
+437 IA
-447 DEKILAVNKVAK
+447 EKVNKSANDQIAK
-459 EQMWRLNCAHKEEID
+459 LKHDHEEEKN
-474 QLTKLNAEKVQTAV
+474 QLKKLNTENVQTAV
-488 AENDKKWEVD
+488 AENNKKWEED
-498 TAIMKKQHEEAVK
+498 TKKQKQEHEDAVK
-511 KAAKLEVD
+511 KAAEFEGD
-519 CKREKEEKEKAHET
+519 FKREKEAKEKALET
-533 INNLNATI
+533 IKDLKATI
-541 ARKDEAS
+541 ERKDEES

-564 AAIAVEMFDT
+564 AALAVEMFDT

-579 QLASRLYNAY
+579 QLASKLYNAY
-589 VENGRDCDTFCY
+589 VENGRDRDTFCY

-614 AQIKNLHEV
+614 AQIKNLHKV

-637 PRNGWIDRLLESQK
+637 PRNGWIDHLLVSQK
-651 KESLWTGQLQAKLYR
+651 KESMWTWQLQAKLYR

-671 YSGCAVIMADEYAYM
+671 YCGYAVIMADEYAYM
-686 IGKMLADI
+686 MGKMLADI
-694 DKGIEKELVA
+694 DMDIEKELVA
-704 KSEHL
+704 RSEHL

-726 TPITKYDNVENADFV
+726 TPITKYDNVENTDFV

-756 GVVYGTKNPKTEVTV
+756 GVAYGTKNPKTEVTV

>member
-1 MRKLLFLLLVSIA
+1 MRKLLFLLLVSI
-14 SITKAGNNNPVT
+14 SCIVKAGNNKPVT

-33 TEVTDSATK
+33 TEFTDSATK

-60 DTLKTIK
+60 DTLKTVK

-73 RWFDFKPALKPKE
+73 QWFDFKPALKPKE
-86 KMSQIFKIMPKAGKL
+86 KMSQIFKKMSKVGKL
-101 AISSFGSMTELKNYK
+101 AISSFGSMTELEKYK
-116 TENPKKNM
+116 KENPKKNM
-124 LVAVVPLIDGKNL
+124 LVAVVPLVDGKNL

-153 FSQALGKGG
+153 FSQTLGKGG
-162 CMLVSKPANAD
+162 CMIVSKPTNAD
-173 SVNVVVACAKKL
+173 SVNVVVTCAKKL
-185 PMVVTVKF
+185 PTVVTVKF
-193 ADFADDGVSGWFVA
+193 GEVTDSGMTGWWVA
-207 VAIVF
+207 LAAVL

-220 TIGIIRYKNKSADKS
+220 TIGIIRF
-235 HKKKAAVVDANDFK
+235 KKKSDVVDAKDFK
-249 LSVNKNHPSQFKDY
+249 LSVNKNPPSQFKGY
-263 EQVIGKQKQII
+263 EQRIGKQKQLI
-274 CIMQIVKFP
+274 CLIQTVKFP
-283 ANKAF
+283 TNNAF
-288 WKNYIDEIV
+288 LNNYIDEIV
-297 KYYGGNESIRKY
+297 RYYGGNENIRKY

-322 LLDLPVTFST
+322 SLDLPVTFST

-362 PGSLLSES
+362 SGSLLSES

-377 LLNDAKELVARLS
+377 ILNDAKELVARLS

-437 KIKTDVKADI
+437 KIKTDVNKAAND
-447 DEKILAVNKVAK
+447 
-459 EQMWRLNCAHKEEID
+459 QMANLKRDHEEEIK
-474 QLTKLNAEKVQTAV
+474 QLNDRNAEKVQTAV

-541 ARKDEAS
+541 ARKDEES

-726 TPITKYDNVENADFV
+726 TPITKYDNVVNTKFE
-741 DLGIAKDTIVEIKKM
+741 DLDGIAKDTIVEIKKM
-756 GVVYGTKNPKTEVTV
+756 GVAYGTKDPKTEVTV

>member
-26 YLYQGVD
+26 YLYLGVD

-48 KNGVIYVDGCVD
+48 KNGVIYVDGCVG

-73 RWFDFKPALKPKE
+73 QWFDFKPALKPKE

-153 FSQALGKGG
+153 FSQTLGKGG
-162 CMLVSKPANAD
+162 CMIVSKPTNAD
-173 SVNVVVACAKKL
+173 SVNVVVTCAKKL
-185 PMVVTVKF
+185 PTVVTVKF
-193 ADFADDGVSGWFVA
+193 GEVTDSGMTGWWVA
-207 VAIVF
+207 LAAVL

-220 TIGIIRYKNKSADKS
+220 TIGIIRF
-235 HKKKAAVVDANDFK
+235 KKKSDVVDAKDFK
-249 LSVNKNHPSQFKDY
+249 LSVNKNPPSQFKGY
-263 EQVIGKQKQII
+263 EQRIGKQKQLI
-274 CIMQIVKFP
+274 CLIQTVKFP
-283 ANKAF
+283 TNNAF
-288 WKNYIDEIV
+288 LNNYIDEIV
-297 KYYGGNESIRKY
+297 RYYGGNENIRKY
-309 INDEL
+309 IDDEL

-322 LLDLPVTFST
+322 SLDLPVTFST

-437 KIKTDVKADI
+437 KIKTDVNKAAND
-447 DEKILAVNKVAK
+447 
-459 EQMWRLNCAHKEEID
+459 QMANLKRDHEEEIK
-474 QLTKLNAEKVQTAV
+474 QLNDRNAEKVQTAV

-541 ARKDEAS
+541 ARKDEES

-726 TPITKYDNVENADFV
+726 TPITKYDNVVNTEFV
-741 DLGIAKDTIVEIKKM
+741 DLGIVKDTIVEIKKM
-756 GVVYGTKNPKTEVTV
+756 GVAYGTKNPKTEVTV

>member
-26 YLYQGVD
+26 YLYLGVD

-48 KNGVIYVDGCVD
+48 KNGVIYVDGCVG

-73 RWFDFKPALKPKE
+73 QWFDFKPALKPKE

-153 FSQALGKGG
+153 FSQTLGKGG
-162 CMLVSKPANAD
+162 CMIVSKPTNAD
-173 SVNVVVACAKKL
+173 SVNVVVTCAKKL
-185 PMVVTVKF
+185 PTVVTVKF
-193 ADFADDGVSGWFVA
+193 GEVTDSGMTGWWVA
-207 VAIVF
+207 LATVL

-220 TIGIIRYKNKSADKS
+220 TIGIIRF
-235 HKKKAAVVDANDFK
+235 KKKSDVVDAKDFK
-249 LSVNKNHPSQFKDY
+249 LSVNKNPPSQFKGY
-263 EQVIGKQKQII
+263 EQRIGKQKQLI
-274 CIMQIVKFP
+274 CLIQTVKFP
-283 ANKAF
+283 TNNAF
-288 WKNYIDEIV
+288 LNNYIDEIV
-297 KYYGGNESIRKY
+297 RYYGGNENIRKY
-309 INDEL
+309 INDKL

-322 LLDLPVTFST
+322 SLDLPVTFST

-437 KIKTDVKADI
+437 KIKTDVNKAASD
-447 DEKILAVNKVAK
+447 
-459 EQMWRLNCAHKEEID
+459 QMANLKRDHEEEIK
-474 QLTKLNAEKVQTAV
+474 QLNDRNAEKVQTAV

-541 ARKDEAS
+541 ARKDEES

-726 TPITKYDNVENADFV
+726 TPITKYDNVVNTEFV
-741 DLGIAKDTIVEIKKM
+741 DLGIVKDTIVEIKKM
-756 GVVYGTKNPKTEVTV
+756 GVAYGTKNPKTEVTV

>member
-26 YLYQGVD
+26 YLYLGVD

-48 KNGVIYVDGCVD
+48 KNGVIYVDGCVG

-73 RWFDFKPALKPKE
+73 QWFDFKPALKPKE

-153 FSQALGKGG
+153 FSQTLGKGG
-162 CMLVSKPANAD
+162 CMIVSKPTNAD
-173 SVNVVVACAKKL
+173 SVNVVVTCAKKL
-185 PMVVTVKF
+185 PTVVTVKF
-193 ADFADDGVSGWFVA
+193 GEVTDSGMTGWWVA
-207 VAIVF
+207 LAAVL

-220 TIGIIRYKNKSADKS
+220 TIGIIRF
-235 HKKKAAVVDANDFK
+235 KKKSDVVDAKDFK
-249 LSVNKNHPSQFKDY
+249 LSVNKNPPSQFKGY
-263 EQVIGKQKQII
+263 EQRIGKQKQLI
-274 CIMQIVKFP
+274 CLIQTVKFP
-283 ANKAF
+283 TNNAF
-288 WKNYIDEIV
+288 LNNYIDEIV
-297 KYYGGNESIRKY
+297 RYYGGNENIRKY
-309 INDEL
+309 INDKL

-322 LLDLPVTFST
+322 SLDLPVMFSRE
-332 KKPRS
+332 KPRS
-337 NCDAWKKVQPRKNIY
+337 NRDAWKKVKPGKLDY

-403 IPKKVEVNVGE
+403 IPEKVVVNVGE

-437 KIKTDVKADI
+437 KIKTDVNKAAND
-447 DEKILAVNKVAK
+447 
-459 EQMWRLNCAHKEEID
+459 QMANLKRDHEEEIK
-474 QLTKLNAEKVQTAV
+474 QLNDRNAEKVQTAV

-541 ARKDEAS
+541 ARKDEES

-726 TPITKYDNVENADFV
+726 TPITKYDNVVNTEFV
-741 DLGIAKDTIVEIKKM
+741 DLGIVKDTIVEIKKM
-756 GVVYGTKNPKTEVTV
+756 GVAYGTKNPKTEVTV

>member
-1 MRKLLFLLLVSIA
+1 MRKLLFLLLVSFA

-33 TEVTDSATK
+33 TEITDSATK
-42 HKIQLR
+42 HQIQLR
-48 KNGVIYVDGCVD
+48 KNGVIYVDGCVN
-60 DTLKTIK
+60 DTLKTVK

-73 RWFDFKPALKPKE
+73 QWLDFKPTLKPNE
-86 KMSQIFKIMPKAGKL
+86 KMSQFFKKMPKVSKL
-101 AISSFGSMTELKNYK
+101 AISSFESMTELENYK
-116 TENPKKNM
+116 TENPKKKM
-124 LVAVVPLIDGKNL
+124 LVAVVPLVDGKNL
-137 LLNNTSSD
+137 LLNNTSAD
-145 IDVYMNDS
+145 IDVYMDDS
-153 FSQALGKGG
+153 FSQTLGKGG
-162 CMLVSKPANAD
+162 CMIVSKPTNAD

-185 PMVVTVKF
+185 PMIVTVKF
-193 ADFADDGVSGWFVA
+193 ADVADGGVPAWWVA
-207 VAIVF
+207 VAVVF
-212 ALLIGTGV
+212 ALLIGAGV
-220 TIGIIRYKNKSADKS
+220 TIGIIRFKKKSADKNN
-235 HKKKAAVVDANDFK
+235 KKKAVVVNANDFK
-249 LSVNKNHPSQFKDY
+249 LSVNKNPPSQFKGY
-263 EQVIGKQKQII
+263 EQRIGKQKKLI
-274 CIMQIVKFP
+274 CIMQTVKFP
-283 ANKAF
+283 ANKVILN
-288 WKNYIDEIV
+288 NYIDEIV
-297 KYYGGNESIRKY
+297 MYYGGNENIRKY

-314 KRNVDVQL
+314 NRNVDVQFS
-322 LLDLPVTFST
+322 LDLPVMFSRE
-332 KKPRS
+332 KPRS
-337 NCDAWKKVQPRKNIY
+337 NRDAWKKVKPGKLDY

-362 PGSLLSES
+362 PDSLVTES

-377 LLNDAKELVARLS
+377 ALNDAQELVARLS

-403 IPKKVEVNVGE
+403 RPEKVEVNVGE

-437 KIKTDVKADI
+437 KITMD
-447 DEKILAVNKVAK
+447 VNKAANDQMAK
-459 EQMWRLNCAHKEEID
+459 LKRDHEEEIK
-474 QLTKLNAEKVQTAV
+474 QLNDRNAEKVQTAV
-488 AENDKKWEVD
+488 AENDKKWEED

-511 KAAKLEVD
+511 KAVKFEGD
-519 CKREKEEKEKAHET
+519 CKREKEAKVKALEM
-533 INNLNATI
+533 INDLNATI
-541 ARKDEAS
+541 ARKDEES
-548 KEYNT
+548 KDYNT

-564 AAIAVEMFDT
+564 AALAVEMFDT

-579 QLASRLYNAY
+579 QLASSLYNAY
-589 VENGRDCDTFCY
+589 VENGRDRDTFCY

-651 KESLWTGQLQAKLYR
+651 KESMWTGQLQAKLYR

-686 IGKMLADI
+686 MGKMLADI

-726 TPITKYDNVENADFV
+726 TPITKYDNVVNTEFV
-741 DLGIAKDTIVEIKKM
+741 DLGIVKDTIVEIKKM
-756 GVVYGTKNPKTEVTV
+756 GVAYGTKNPKTEVTV

>member
-73 RWFDFKPALKPKE
+73 QWFDFKPALKPKE

-153 FSQALGKGG
+153 FSQTLGKGG
-162 CMLVSKPANAD
+162 CMIVSKPTNAD
-173 SVNVVVACAKKL
+173 SVNVVVTCAKKL
-185 PMVVTVKF
+185 PTVVTVKF
-193 ADFADDGVSGWFVA
+193 GEVTDSGMTGWWVA
-207 VAIVF
+207 LAAVL

-220 TIGIIRYKNKSADKS
+220 TIGIIRF
-235 HKKKAAVVDANDFK
+235 KKKSDVVDAKDFK
-249 LSVNKNHPSQFKDY
+249 LSVNKNPPSQFKGY
-263 EQVIGKQKQII
+263 EQRIGKQKQLI
-274 CIMQIVKFP
+274 CLIQTVKFP
-283 ANKAF
+283 TNNAF
-288 WKNYIDEIV
+288 LNNYIDEIV
-297 KYYGGNESIRKY
+297 RYYGGNENIRKY
-309 INDEL
+309 INDKL

-322 LLDLPVTFST
+322 SLDLPVTFST

-437 KIKTDVKADI
+437 KIKTDVNKAAND
-447 DEKILAVNKVAK
+447 
-459 EQMWRLNCAHKEEID
+459 QMANLKRDHEVEIKQLND
-474 QLTKLNAEKVQTAV
+474 RNAEKVQTAV

-541 ARKDEAS
+541 ARKDEES

-726 TPITKYDNVENADFV
+726 TPITKYDNVVNTKFE
-741 DLGIAKDTIVEIKKM
+741 DLDGIAKDTIVEIKKM
-756 GVVYGTKNPKTEVTV
+756 GVAYGTKDPKTEVTV

>member
-73 RWFDFKPALKPKE
+73 QWFDFKPALKPKE

-101 AISSFGSMTELKNYK
+101 AICSFGSMTELKNYK
-116 TENPKKNM
+116 TENPKKDM
-124 LVAVVPLIDGKNL
+124 LVAVVPLVDGKNL

-153 FSQALGKGG
+153 FSQTLGKGG
-162 CMLVSKPANAD
+162 CMIVSKPTNAD
-173 SVNVVVACAKKL
+173 SVNVVVTCAKKL
-185 PMVVTVKF
+185 PTVVTVKF
-193 ADFADDGVSGWFVA
+193 GEVTDSGMTGWWVA
-207 VAIVF
+207 LAAVL

-220 TIGIIRYKNKSADKS
+220 TIGIIRF
-235 HKKKAAVVDANDFK
+235 KKKSDVVDAKDFK
-249 LSVNKNHPSQFKDY
+249 LSVNKNPPSQFKGY
-263 EQVIGKQKQII
+263 EQRIGKQKQLIYFI
-274 CIMQIVKFP
+274 QTVKFP
-283 ANKAF
+283 TNNAF
-288 WKNYIDEIV
+288 LNNYIDEIV
-297 KYYGGNESIRKY
+297 RYYGGNENIRKY

-322 LLDLPVTFST
+322 SLDLPVTFST

-403 IPKKVEVNVGE
+403 IPEKVVVNVGE

-437 KIKTDVKADI
+437 KIKTDVNKAAND
-447 DEKILAVNKVAK
+447 
-459 EQMWRLNCAHKEEID
+459 QMANLKRDHEEEIK
-474 QLTKLNAEKVQTAV
+474 QLNDRNAEKVQTAV

-541 ARKDEAS
+541 ARKDEES

-726 TPITKYDNVENADFV
+726 TPITKYDNVVNTKFE
-741 DLGIAKDTIVEIKKM
+741 DLDGIAKDTIVEIKKM
-756 GVVYGTKNPKTEVTV
+756 GVAYGTKDPKTEVTV